1 MKSLKQIQN
10 DFPEAKYFIPEGA
23 KKPNKSLVIDTS
35 EEAQKISEKDTWYY
49 NSLIKTVPAEL
60 AEAVSQITK
69 ARNEVFDLKNQKE
82 WNYFA
87 FETAVNKVIACKVV
101 SIVESQLFIHEYVE
115 GIAINDILVC
125 EPMDSKLDGL
135 KIYVPQIYAGINQ
148 PRNLES
154 MVNNI
159 YPVYITE
166 LKLRKTKNRKLSR
179 FADTPYVALG
189 SIQQGE
195 FLRNMNL
202 MLEFDELNETIQDA
216 KNNIEQGASMKEIRK
231 AARVLENAKKELK
244 ALTSKKQRGIVTKL
258 GRNGV
263 FLLSQSLETVY
274 IAYSHLSF
282 KSESKSLKPFDYI
295 NLKDEVEFTYINY
308 ERRKVRSVKASFS
321 SPYYYVIIGS
331 CLEGEESPLE
341 RLNHL
346 VKNNELAGTYWN
358 ARIIDA
364 DFTRKHLIELEEFPG
379 ILFKMQSDRRLT
391 QKIILKNPK
400 ILVRI
405 VRCRPKGKPDETGIY
420 KEFVS
425 DSVFVGFIETQKD
438 DMLASFFS

>member
-69 ARNEVFDLKNQKE
+69 TRNEVFDLKNQKE

-282 KSESKSLKPFDYI
+282 KSESKSLKPSDYI

>member
-87 FETAVNKVIACKVV
+87 FETAVNKVIACKVI
-101 SIVESQLFIHEYVE
+101 SIIESQLFINEYGA
-115 GIAINDILVC
+115 GISINDILVC

-148 PRNLES
+148 PHNLES

-166 LKLRKTKNRKLSR
+166 LKLRKTKTRKLSR
-179 FADTPYVALG
+179 LADTPYVALG

-202 MLEFDELNETIQDA
+202 KLEFDELNETIQEA
-216 KNNIEQGASMKEIRK
+216 KNNIEQGTSMKEIRK
-231 AARVLENAKKELK
+231 ATRVLENTKKELK
-244 ALTSKKQRGIVTKL
+244 ALTSKKRRGIVTKL

-274 IAYSHLSF
+274 IAYSHFSF
-282 KSESKSLKPFDYI
+282 KSESKSLRPSDYI
-295 NLKDEVEFTYINY
+295 NLKDEVEFTYIDC
-308 ERRKVRSVKASFS
+308 ERRKVRSIKAPLSDS
-321 SPYYYVIIGS
+321 YYYVIIGS

-425 DSVFVGFIETQKD
+425 DSAFVGFIETQKD
-438 DMLASFFS
+438 DMLAGFFS